1 MIEREKDFTGN
12 VSHELRTPLTTIK
25 TSCELL
31 EQDAAITGKART
43 RLLQVER
50 AANNMIDLVNALLL
64 LARDESATEIAAM
77 RLTDAIGNALD
88 GFTDTLTAKA
98 IESHIDI
105 GPELRVQVNQA
116 ALAIVLSNLI
126 SNAVQHTDHGSIR
139 FSYRAGEL
147 CVEDTGCGIPSDFL
161 PLVFER
167 FYRAAP
173 ASERGHGF
181 GLGLAIVKKICD
193 RNQWPIRMESETG
206 TGTRVY
212 LGFPVLQ

>member
-1 MIEREKDFTGN
+1 
-12 VSHELRTPLTTIK
+12 LRTPLTTIK

-50 AANNMIDLVNALLL
+50 AANNMSDLVNALLL
-64 LARDESATEIAAM
+64 LARDESESEITPV
-77 RLTDAIGNALD
+77 RLADAIADALD

-98 IESHIDI
+98 LEPHIEVDL
-105 GPELRVQVNQA
+105 ELRVQVNQS

-126 SNAVQHTDHGSIR
+126 GNAVQHTDRGGIR
-139 FSYRAGEL
+139 FSYHAGEL
-147 CVEDTGCGIPSDFL
+147 CVEDTGCGIPSDSL

-167 FYRAAP
+167 FYRATP
-173 ASERGHGF
+173 ASERGRGF

-193 RNQWPIRMESETG
+193 RYRWPIRIESETG
-206 TGTRVY
+206 AGTRVY
-212 LGFPVLQ
+212 LGLPLLQ